1 MGTLK
6 HISQVQ
12 RPNIGTKMKLIR
24 CYIFLLLA
32 QMLLCMSLGCQ
43 DNCASVSFV
52 KVETERTKLI
62 NGIQSYQS
70 IDEFKTFLACGS
82 FNWVESE
89 DKPSPKGRPPYNIH
103 VITLKNFSDLGFTGE
118 LVVTFFNN
126 RLMATTFYPL
136 DAVKYV
142 AAVEENE
149 GVQLNG
155 NKEAKLPP
163 HTRVRVA
170 VDYKK
175 RTYVDWS
182 DIRLDQEMELW
193 IKKYS

>member
-1 MGTLK
+1 VGTLK
-6 HISQVQ
+6 HISLAP
-12 RPNIGTKMKLIR
+12 RPDIGTKMKPIRHCLI
-24 CYIFLLLA
+24 LLLA

-43 DNCASVSFV
+43 DNYASVSFV
-52 KVETERTKLI
+52 KVEAERTKLI
-62 NGIQSYQS
+62 NGIESYQS
-70 IDEFKTFLACGS
+70 VEEFKTFLARGS
-82 FNWVESE
+82 FQWEESE
-89 DKPSPKGRPPYNIH
+89 DKPSPKGRPPYNVH
-103 VITLKNFSDLGFTGE
+103 VITLKNFSNLGFTGK

-126 RLMATTFYPL
+126 RLMATTFHPL

-142 AAVEENE
+142 AAVEKKE
-149 GVQLNG
+149 GVQLSG

-170 VDYKK
+170 VDYKN